1 MLEMKLHIIT
11 PEHVVFEG
19 EVDAVTVPGKAGEF
33 QMLNNHA
40 PIVSSLD
47 KGTIKIKLHSKNH
60 IDFDNV
66 SGKLTK
72 SPANEFVYLFDVN
85 GGVVE
90 MSNNVVTILA
100 N

>member
-1 MLEMKLHIIT
+1 MKLHIIT
-11 PEHVVFEG
+11 PQHVIFEG
-19 EVDAVTVPGKAGEF
+19 EVDAVSVPGKDGEF

-47 KGTIKIKLHSKNH
+47 KGTIKIKLHSKDKA
-60 IDFDNV
+60 DFDNV
-66 SGKLTK
+66 SGKLMK
-72 SPANEFVYLFDVN
+72 SPANELVYLFDVS

>member
-1 MLEMKLHIIT
+1 MKLHIIT
-11 PEHVVFEG
+11 PQYVIFEG
-19 EVDAVTVPGKAGEF
+19 EVDAVTVPGRDGEF

-40 PIVSSLD
+40 AIVSSLD
-47 KGTIKIKLHSKNH
+47 KGTIKIKMHSKTVA
-60 IDFDNV
+60 DFDNV
-66 SGKLTK
+66 SGKLVK
-72 SPANEFVYLFDVN
+72 APGNELVYLFDVS

>member
-1 MLEMKLHIIT
+1 MKLHIIT

-19 EVDAVTVPGKAGEF
+19 DVDSVTVPGKGGEF

-40 PIVSSLD
+40 PIISSLD
-47 KGTIKIKLHSKNH
+47 KGTIKIKVHSKTFT
-60 IDFDNV
+60 DFDNV
-66 SGKLTK
+66 SGKLK
-72 SPANEFVYLFDVN
+72 QSPANEFVYLLDVN

-90 MSNNVVTILA
+90 MSNNTVTVLA